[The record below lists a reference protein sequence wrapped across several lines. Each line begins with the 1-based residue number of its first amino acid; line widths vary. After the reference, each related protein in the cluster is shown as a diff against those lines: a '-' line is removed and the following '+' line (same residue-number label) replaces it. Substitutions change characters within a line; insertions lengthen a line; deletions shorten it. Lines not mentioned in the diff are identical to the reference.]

1 MRVEIIGRDYNPSD
15 KLKDVINRKVTKLE
29 KYFDENA
36 SIRVVCKCERK
47 DRYTME
53 LTIKFDGMLAR
64 GEVTSDNMYDNIDLV
79 LPKLERQLAKYK
91 SKLSDR
97 LRKGVEF
104 EEEIIESLPAKQN
117 KLVKT
122 KTFELH
128 PMDIEEAILQLE
140 LLQHDF
146 FIFHNAENG
155 RVNVLYKR
163 GDGDYGLLDPQ

>member
-1 MRVEIIGRDYNPSD
+1 
-15 KLKDVINRKVTKLE
+15 
-29 KYFDENA
+29 
-36 SIRVVCKCERK
+36 
-47 DRYTME
+47 ME
-53 LTIKFDGMLAR
+53 LNIKFAGMIAR

-91 SKLSDR
+91 SKLAKK
-97 LRKGVEF
+97 LRQGVVF
-104 EEEIIESLPAKQN
+104 EEELLETLPVKQS

-128 PMDIEEAILQLE
+128 PMDIDEAILQLE
-140 LLQHDF
+140 LLGHDF
-146 FIFHNAENG
+146 FIFHNAGNG